1 MKCQDVL
8 FRAENDVFEDA
19 LSEPYEYV
27 SPAPEESY
35 RDRYLQ
41 ADPPASL
48 LT

>member
-27 SPAPEESY
+27 SPAPY